1 MDIVGA
7 EFGQRWVRGFEGG
20 AEDTEFAETGLLTC
34 AGDVLELAVEVEA
47 VLGEGAGAGGG
58 GVGA

>member
-1 MDIVGA
+1 MDVVGA
-7 EFGQRWVRGFEGG
+7 EFGQRWVGGLEGG
-20 AEDTEFAETGLLTC
+20 AEDAEFAETGLLTC
-34 AGDVLELAVEVEA
+34 AGDVLGLAVEVEA